1 MNLLRSKFLD
11 LNKKGKYHDLFIVYI
26 LVDIY
31 LIQNTDKH
39 ISPYTYLIQN
49 TDFRS
54 WEHVELEC
62 NYIRI
67 YGFETCTGF
76 DMTQPLVKI
85 LRLQSDHYTS

>member
-1 MNLLRSKFLD
+1 MICSL
-11 LNKKGKYHDLFIVYI
+11 YI

-62 NYIRI
+62 NYIRM
-67 YGFETCTGF
+67 
-76 DMTQPLVKI
+76 DLVQDLI
-85 LRLQSDHYTS
+85 

>member
-1 MNLLRSKFLD
+1 VNLLRSKFLD

-62 NYIRI
+62 NYII
-67 YGFETCTGF
+67 YGFETGTGF
-76 DMTQPLVKI
+76 DMTQPLVKN
-85 LRLQSDHYTS
+85 LRLTKAQSDH